1 VVRTVEEVVDAGSGL
16 HLEQMVQVGVNRR
29 QIIVCQPAERDA
41 ALIGNDQDPEAG
53 VVEPADR
60 RGDTVEEAQLA
71 GSLYVLP
78 LARSLDVDGAVA
90 IQEGGSGIFQDA
102 GQSSLSTNSKIV
114 CPTSI

>member
-1 VVRTVEEVVDAGSGL
+1 MGVDC
-16 HLEQMVQVGVNRR
+16 R
-29 QIIVCQPAERDA
+29 QILVCQSAERDA
-41 ALIGNDQDPEAG
+41 TLICDDQDSEAS

-60 RGDTVEEAQLA
+60 RGDTVEEAQFA
-71 GSLYVLP
+71 GILYVLS